1 MALFKLIHTAFWAIG
16 DIGITKDTPSIEKK
30 HIRFLNIG
38 ILFFGLVCLA
48 WLVGSIAHKKTVPV
62 EFTVYLTGFVLCM
75 GVYPLQLRHHY
86 NLARIYSFLLFYA
99 LSIFLFPLSGK
110 HIVDH
115 YFISVGMASA
125 FLVYPRDQKML
136 MYLMIALGM
145 LCIAVVFV
153 LYQYVAPAYQ
163 IDPSAATWRNRI
175 ILVNIFFI
183 FFILILSGKS
193 FTDRTETTLIKEHEK
208 LAEMTTLLKKMF
220 GRYLSTEVMNSL
232 IDNPSALELGGAKKR
247 VAMLMT
253 DLRGFTALSE
263 RLKPEQ
269 VVHMLNA
276 YFEVMG
282 EVVLK
287 YNGTINEIIGDGLLI
302 IFGAPQTMPD
312 QAQRAVACALAMQNA
327 MIQVNKENLE
337 HGLPELEMGIGVN
350 QDEVILGNIGS
361 SKRSKYTVVGSGV
374 NMTSRIESYTAG
386 GQIFVSESIR
396 NELHNLLRIDSEKE
410 VLPKGAETPIR
421 IYEVGGLAGRY
432 NLTLQ
437 NEDPDLLTLV
447 RQIPLRYTV
456 LDGKHVGQEGLA
468 GSIIRLSKKSAEI
481 KLEQA
486 VDNLTN
492 LKMNLSDVEADLI
505 AKDFYGK
512 IIQSSSKSQNTHT
525 LRFTAV
531 PPEVG
536 TYFQSHRQHA
546 AMLT

>member
-1 MALFKLIHTAFWAIG
+1 MALLSLVRKPFWTIG
-16 DIGITKDTPSIEKK
+16 DIGITKDTPPMEKK

-38 ILFFGLVCLA
+38 ILFFGIICLA
-48 WLVGSIAHKKTVPV
+48 WFLGNLTNEEFAPIESTVHI
-62 EFTVYLTGFVLCM
+62 LGFVLCM
-75 GVYPLQLRHHY
+75 VVYPLHLRHHY
-86 NLARIYSFLLFYA
+86 NVARIYTFLLFYTIA
-99 LSIFLFPLSGK
+99 LFLFPLSGK

-115 YFISVGMASA
+115 YFIVAATASA
-125 FLVYPRDQKML
+125 FLVFPRDQERL
-136 MYLMIALGM
+136 MYLMITLGI

-153 LYQYVAPAYQ
+153 LYQHVAPACQ
-163 IDPSAATWRNRI
+163 IDPYAATWRNRI
-175 ILVNIFFI
+175 ILVNIFCI
-183 FFILILSGKS
+183 FFIFIMSGKS
-193 FTDRTETTLIKEHEK
+193 FTDRTEKNLIEEHGK
-208 LAEMTTLLKKMF
+208 LTEMSTVLKKMF

-232 IDNPSALELGGAKKR
+232 IDNPSALELGGTQKR

-253 DLRGFTALSE
+253 DLRGFTVLSE
-263 RLKPEQ
+263 RLGPEQ
-269 VVHMLNA
+269 VVQTLNT
-276 YFEVMG
+276 YFEIMID
-282 EVVLK
+282 VVLK
-287 YNGTINEIIGDGLLI
+287 YNGTVNAISGDGLLNL
-302 IFGAPQTMPD
+302 FGAPQTLPD

-327 MIQVNKENLE
+327 MIQVNKENFE
-337 HGLPELEMGIGVN
+337 HGLPQLEMGIGVN

-361 SKRSKYTVVGSGV
+361 SKRSKYTVIGRGV
-374 NMTSRIESYTAG
+374 NMASRIESYTSG

-396 NELHNLLRIDSEKE
+396 NELCDQLRIDSEKE

-432 NLTLQ
+432 NLTLPD
-437 NEDPDLLTLV
+437 EDPDLLTLV

-456 LDGKHVGQEGLA
+456 LDGKHVGREGLG

-492 LKMNLSDVEADLI
+492 LKMNLRDVETDLI

-512 IIQSSSKSQNTHT
+512 VIQSSTQSQNTHT

-546 AMLT
+546 AMPV

>member
-1 MALFKLIHTAFWAIG
+1 MAFFNLVYKLFWTIG
-16 DIGITKDTPSIEKK
+16 DIGITKDTPPTEKK

-38 ILFFGLVCLA
+38 ILFFGLVCLT
-48 WLVGSIAHKKTVPV
+48 WLLRSITHEKTSPV
-62 EFTVYLTGFVLCM
+62 EVIVYFAGFVLCLW
-75 GVYPLQLRHHY
+75 VYPIQLRHHY
-86 NLARIYSFLLFYA
+86 TLARIYSFLLFYTIT
-99 LSIFLFPLSGK
+99 LFLFPLSGK
-110 HIVDH
+110 NIVDH
-115 YFISVGMASA
+115 YFIFIGIASA
-125 FLVYPRDQKML
+125 FLVFPRDQKKL
-136 MYLMIALGM
+136 MCLMILLGAL
-145 LCIAVVFV
+145 CFVAVLV
-153 LYQYVAPAYQ
+153 LYQHITPAFQ
-163 IDPSAATWRNRI
+163 IDPSAVTRRNRF
-175 ILVNIFFI
+175 ILYNIFFI
-183 FFILILSGKS
+183 FFIFIFSGKS
-193 FTDRTETTLIKEHEK
+193 FTDRTEKNLIEEHAKLTKMSTFLKE
-208 LAEMTTLLKKMF
+208 MF

-232 IDNPSALELGGAKKR
+232 IENPSSIELGGVKKR
-247 VAMLMT
+247 IAMLMT

-287 YNGTINEIIGDGLLI
+287 YNGIINEIIGDGLLI
-302 IFGAPQTMPD
+302 IFGAPQAMPD

-327 MIQVNKENLE
+327 MIKVNKENFE

-361 SKRSKYTVVGSGV
+361 SKRAKYTVIGRGV

-396 NELHNLLRIDSEKE
+396 NELRDLLRIDNEKE

-437 NEDPDLLTLV
+437 DEDSDLLTLV
-447 RQIPLRYTV
+447 LQIPLRYTL

-468 GSIIRLSKKSAEI
+468 GSIIRLSKKCAEI
-481 KLEQA
+481 KLEQP

-505 AKDFYGK
+505 AKVFYGK
-512 IIQSSSKSQNTHT
+512 IIQSSTKSQNTHT

-546 AMLT
+546 PRRT